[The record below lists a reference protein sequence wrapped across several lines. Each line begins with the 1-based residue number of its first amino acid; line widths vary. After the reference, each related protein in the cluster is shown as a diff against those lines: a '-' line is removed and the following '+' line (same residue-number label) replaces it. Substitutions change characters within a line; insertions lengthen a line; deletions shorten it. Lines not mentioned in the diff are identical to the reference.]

1 MHWCVFSALAV
12 GDFWTTWT
20 ATPELQ
26 LLPSMLHWKCPP
38 WKPLFLGHKA
48 PPITQKCPL
57 ANVILTDSFLFLLEM
72 VNTTPLCSFC
82 LFWVSKCGAH
92 SIFES
97 TTLTQFSFTMTT
109 YYVPDTML
117 GMRKSKTK
125 VYSLLVRNWQFNGI
139 SALSGLGIFPP
150 ITERQGDNSFSPV
163 YGQFTLPYGCV
174 AGELLQ
180 PPSTVHNLWLNPLDQ
195 LLWTLFYYKHLSISL
210 GEAGSVKTYFPY
222 CLNEISFYP
231 RLLGPVKQ

>member
-1 MHWCVFSALAV
+1 MCIFSTGCWGFLNYLNCN
-12 GDFWTTWT
+12 TWT
-20 ATPELQ
+20 A
-26 LLPSMLHWKCPP
+26 
-38 WKPLFLGHKA
+38 A
-48 PPITQKCPL
+48 PPIYAALEVPSLKTTIPGPQSTTNNSEVSSSKCYS
-57 ANVILTDSFLFLLEM
+57 DRLFPFSPW
-72 VNTTPLCSFC
+72 NGQYYSTPLCSFC

-117 GMRKSKTK
+117 GMRKPKTK

-195 LLWTLFYYKHLSISL
+195 HSSIINISL
-210 GEAGSVKTYFPY
+210 FLWG
-222 CLNEISFYP
+222 
-231 RLLGPVKQ
+231 KQEVWKRIFHIVLMRFHFTLDCWVQWSK